1 MADLTPKQE
10 VFRREYL
17 IDLNGTRAAI
27 AAGISESNAAVQASK
42 WLRNPKIAAAIQ
54 AGMDKRAK
62 KLDISAERVLQ
73 EIAKMAFVDAR
84 KFFNADGTIKPV
96 TELDDDTAAALQGF
110 DVEKLY
116 QHFAKGAAQETG
128 TVSKIKIADKTKSL
142 ELLGRHLKLFTDKV
156 EVSGLDGLYERLQEA
171 RKAK

>member
-1 MADLTPKQE
+1 MNEKHKRFVA
-10 VFRREYL
+10 EYL
-17 IDLNGTRAAI
+17 IDLNATKAAERAGYSPKTAYSQGHDLLKKPEI
-27 AAGISESNAAVQASK
+27 AS
-42 WLRNPKIAAAIQ
+42 AIQ
-54 AGMDKRAK
+54 AGMDKRAN
-62 KLDISAERVLQ
+62 KLEISAERVLQ

-84 KFFNADGTIKPV
+84 KFFNTDGSLKPA

-171 RKAK
+171 RKGQ